1 MATQKLASVAAQAR
15 KLIDPLYATLRRET
29 ISSYEQM
36 MAANKQYV
44 VTDPVAAERLAKSWF
59 YTKLSQVPGGIK
71 ASEAELGVL
80 RGKLKSWKELS
91 AQEMGVLCL
100 FGGELFCWCVL
111 DSTLNSTDVR
121 PLIARPDSLT
131 RATRFARSPGGLS
144 GRLSGGEGALRGMIS
159 RCKFDEEERER
170 QMGGCPHPIYHL
182 PS

>member
-131 RATRFARSPGGLS
+131 RATRFARSPGSSRRCTG
-144 GRLSGGEGALRGMIS
+144 S
-159 RCKFDEEERER
+159 RCSTRASWMPSFKAPASDGAR
-170 QMGGCPHPIYHL
+170 QRAGAPII
-182 PS
+182 